1 MSSQQYDEIPVTTMA
16 SGHRV
21 VLPLHRLSGDQPGP
35 TLGMVALIHGDE
47 PLPNAVLRRVL
58 SEVDPARLKGTL
70 LVMPVANPYAYEALS
85 RFTPHDG
92 INLNRYF
99 PGAAD
104 GYVTEQIAHTIVN
117 KFLPQVQYLVD
128 LHSGGIFPTVDYV
141 YLSKIDPDMSR
152 AFGSHLL
159 YTGPGYRGTLSGTAE
174 ELKIPTVVVEIG
186 GGSLLDNVYIER
198 GVSGALNIMKYLHM
212 LPGAPAAPAQQTVVI
227 EMGTIHPH
235 VGGVLYPEIPL
246 DQLGKIVPGGT
257 VLGRI
262 LSPFNFEELEVLQAP
277 FARNYM
283 ILARG
288 AIARVNPGDFA
299 YMCANADVA

>member
-1 MSSQQYDEIPVTTMA
+1 MSSRQYEEIPVTTMA

-35 TLGMVALIHGDE
+35 TLGLVALIHGDE

-58 SEVDPARLKGTL
+58 AEVDLARLKGTL

-99 PGAAD
+99 PGASD
-104 GYVTEQIAHTIVN
+104 GYVTEQIAHTIVT

-159 YTGPGYRGTLSGTAE
+159 YDGPGYRGTLSGTSE

-198 GVSGALNIMKYLHM
+198 GVNGVWNIMKYLHM
-212 LPGAPAAPAQQTVVI
+212 LEGTPAAPGVQTIVK
-227 EMGTIHPH
+227 EMGVIHPH

-262 LSPFNFEELEVLQAP
+262 LSPFTFEEREVLKAP